1 MDCKTKSASIYKKK
15 KIYIYTHTSENET
28 TFQSKEGKDMVHSN
42 LFSIPKTS
50 NDFLLLDAESALDNL
65 LKDEHKCNSCS
76 QKTFKQLPTYL
87 LAISVE
93 KT

>member
-1 MDCKTKSASIYKKK
+1 
-15 KIYIYTHTSENET
+15 
-28 TFQSKEGKDMVHSN
+28 MVHSN

-50 NDFLLLDAESALDNL
+50 KDFLLLDAENALDNL